1 MDTGSFI
8 VHVKI
13 EYICKDITEGIKT
26 RLDISNFKLVT
37 PLPKGKNKESNWIN
51 KTWIKWKNHK
61 GIG

>member
-1 MDTGSFI
+1 MDPGSFI

-51 KTWIKWKNHK
+51 ET
-61 GIG
+61 